1 MQQIYTTLPSPRFNV
16 VYHDGEFYEFKS
28 KQKMDQ
34 WMQAHPGSKGYSC
47 NSKDMVELW
56 KSSMRNPTQRNT
68 PKDWRKM
75 TPDQIR
81 MQYPEMKVRQ
91 RKLKKDTKN
100 CGNCVKYHPPEDV
113 DTKCGTC
120 GDRIVYDRSLAR
132 HCIGYQSKWEIQ
144 LFVKHEKQV
153 RKLLGPDKTYI
164 HMEGDP
170 HNPTVHFHC
179 KKCNEDHVMT
189 WQNLQRGMGHDC
201 AGVLSTGETLVKE
214 WLEKHNLAFCTQY
227 DTLKC
232 INPDTGHQL
241 PYDFQVTDH
250 KLIIEVQG
258 LQHEIFIPWFHV
270 DEEGFVY
277 QQKKD
282 AYKKKYAED
291 HGYKVLEIL
300 QRDIQSGRYKQLLQA
315 ALHKES

>member
-1 MQQIYTTLPSPRFNV
+1 MQQIYTTLPSSRFNV
-16 VYHDGEFYEFKS
+16 AYYDGEFYEFASKS
-28 KQKMDQ
+28 KMDQ
-34 WMQAHPGSKGYSC
+34 WMQAYPGSKGYSC
-47 NSKDMVELW
+47 NSKDMMESW
-56 KSSMRNPTQRNT
+56 KSSMRSPTQRNT
-68 PKDWRKM
+68 PQDWRKM

-100 CGNCVKYHPPEDV
+100 CGNCVKYRPPEDA
-113 DTKCGTC
+113 DAKCGTC
-120 GDRIVYDRSLAR
+120 GDRVVHDRSIAR
-132 HCIGYQSKWEIQ
+132 HCIGYQSKWETQ
-144 LFVKHEKQV
+144 LFMKHEKQV
-153 RKLLGPDKTYI
+153 RNLLGPDKTYM

-189 WQNLQRGMGHDC
+189 WQNLKRGMGHDC

-214 WLEKHNLAFCTQY
+214 WLEQHNLAFCTQY

-241 PYDFQVTDH
+241 PYDFQITDN

-258 LQHEIFIPWFHV
+258 LQHEVFIPWFHV
-270 DEEGFVY
+270 DEEGFAY

-282 AYKKKYAED
+282 EYKKQFAES
-291 HGYKVLEIL
+291 HGYKVLAL
-300 QRDIQSGRYKQLLQA
+300 WNKDIQSGRYKQLIQA
-315 ALHKES
+315 AMQEV